1 MAESLAAF
9 RDRRSKDLR
18 QLAEE
23 HLQHDLNQQDREVLK
38 SAGGKVSMHAG
49 FASAVGLGLGI
60 YTAYRLRSMRLAYF
74 KAFRAAEKPVE
85 VRFADGRTEPVPD
98 ITAQI
103 SGPSRWGDAAT
114 YFLFSVGGLF
124 LGGELGL
131 LTGTA
136 SAARTVTK
144 DPDSKERIEKA
155 FKNYRIDVLQ
165 REIEQ
170 LKGKSRFEE
179 FFSGGSSSA

>member
-9 RDRRSKDLR
+9 REGRSKDLR

-23 HLQHDLNQQDREVLK
+23 HLQHDLNQQDRDLLR
-38 SAGGKVSMHAG
+38 SAGSKVSTHAG
-49 FASAVGLGLGI
+49 IASGIGLGLGI
-60 YTAYRLRSMRLAYF
+60 YTAFRLRSMRLAYF
-74 KAFRAAEKPVE
+74 RAFRAMEKPVE

-114 YFLFSVGGLF
+114 YFLFSIGGLF
-124 LGGELGL
+124 VGGELGF

-136 SAARTVTK
+136 SASRTITK
-144 DPDSKERIEKA
+144 DPASRERIEKA
-155 FKNYRIDVLQ
+155 FKNYRIDVLK
-165 REIEQ
+165 REISALQ
-170 LKGKSRFEE
+170 GKSRFEE
-179 FFSGGSSSA
+179 FFSS